1 MAVLPSITHAQVAS
15 LIPEAADIQ
24 PVGRGGQK
32 LVFRCTIDSA
42 PYALKFAK
50 VPELPEE
57 METEDFPMS
66 DVAARARREVETMRD
81 CRSAHMVKLGPV
93 GLSFANVDDESVL
106 YFSEEFIDGRD
117 LRTILREDGRFPPAE
132 TPTLGLHI
140 ADAIKALWELGKI
153 HRDVKPANIMKREP
167 DGDYIL
173 LDAGLAFD
181 VVGESLSI
189 GPVGTPAY
197 FSPEQFDFS
206 SRRTLLDFRS
216 DLFSLGVTMYQLATG
231 VHPFW
236 EQGDNSRSLFD
247 KITNFTPQPPSA
259 LVPGFPE
266 SLDEIILRMLGKSP
280 HLRYRRC
287 DQLIQALSEV

>member
-1 MAVLPSITHAQVAS
+1 MADLPSITEAQVAS
-15 LIPEAADIQ
+15 LIPIAADIQ

-32 LVFRCTIDSA
+32 LVFRCTIDGA

-66 DVAARARREVETMRD
+66 DVAARARREVETMRN
-81 CRSAHMVKLGPV
+81 CSSSHMVKLGPI
-93 GLSFANVDDESVL
+93 GLNFANVDDQSVL
-106 YFSEEFIDGRD
+106 YFSEEFIGGRD
-117 LRTILREDGRFPPAE
+117 LRKILRDDGRFLPAE
-132 TPTLGLHI
+132 VAQLGLHV

-153 HRDVKPANIMKREP
+153 HRDIKPANIVKRES

-206 SRRTLLDFRS
+206 NRRTLLDFRS
-216 DLFSLGVTMYQLATG
+216 DIFSLGVTMYQLATG
-231 VHPFW
+231 THPFW
-236 EQGDNSRSLFD
+236 EHGDTSRSLFD
-247 KITNFTPQPPSA
+247 KITNLTPQPPSA
-259 LVPGFPE
+259 QAPDFPE
-266 SLDEIILRMLGKSP
+266 QLDEVILRMLGKSS

-287 DQLIQALSEV
+287 DQLIQALTEV

>member
-1 MAVLPSITHAQVAS
+1 MAVLPSITDAQVAS
-15 LIPEAADIQ
+15 LIPEAAHIQ

-32 LVFRCTIDSA
+32 LVFRCTIDGA

-57 METEDFPMS
+57 METEDFSMS

-81 CRSAHMVKLGPV
+81 CRSAYMVKLGPV

-106 YFSEEFIDGRD
+106 YFSEEFIAGRD

-132 TPTLGLHI
+132 IAKLGLHI

-153 HRDVKPANIMKREP
+153 HRDVKPANIMKRES
-167 DGDYIL
+167 DGDYVL

-206 SRRTLLDFRS
+206 NRRTLLDFRS
-216 DLFSLGVTMYQLATG
+216 DIFSLGITMYQFVTG
-231 VHPFW
+231 AHPFW
-236 EQGDNSRSLFD
+236 EQGDTSRSLFD
-247 KITNFTPQPPSA
+247 KITNLTPQPPSA
-259 LVPGFPE
+259 QVPDFPE
-266 SLDEIILRMLGKSP
+266 QLDEIILRMLGKSP

-287 DQLIQALSEV
+287 DQLIHALSEV